1 MIGFHLIILQMTARL
16 CITIADHIFEDVKNT
31 KPAHRPMSQHIA
43 DLLVEALTIKKQ
55 RDGVVAMT
63 ESNEQNKISK

>member
-1 MIGFHLIILQMTARL
+1 
-16 CITIADHIFEDVKNT
+16 
-31 KPAHRPMSQHIA
+31 MSQHIA